1 GGPKFLIESG
11 VSGFLID
18 PKIQLGFTS
27 VLENLLR
34 DDALSARIAESG
46 RRSVLNKSWKS
57 NNEKLLGFYDE
68 ALELTRQRISSEL
81 LVA

>member
-1 GGPKFLIESG
+1 
-11 VSGFLID
+11 
-18 PKIQLGFTS
+18 
-27 VLENLLR
+27 LLR